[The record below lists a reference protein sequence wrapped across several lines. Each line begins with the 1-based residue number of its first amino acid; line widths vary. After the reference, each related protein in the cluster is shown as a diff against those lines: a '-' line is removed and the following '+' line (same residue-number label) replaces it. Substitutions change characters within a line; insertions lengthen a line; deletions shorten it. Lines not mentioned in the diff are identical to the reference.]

1 MARSENQR
9 PTLREVAEQAGV
21 SLMTVSYTFNNPAR
35 VSAETRARVA
45 DAAARVG
52 YQGKNPWA
60 TSLRSGRSGA
70 LGVVFSE
77 HLTYAFSDPQ
87 AAGFL
92 EGVASVCAEQ
102 GLGLT
107 FIPTLG
113 DERDAERISSA
124 AVDGYV
130 FWTTEEGDPALDAAA
145 ETHRPCSIQGGPS
158 HEGFTTVAPD
168 DRLAAAAISAAGM
181 DSTVRSPVIVS
192 FSLNGHRS
200 ARSGY
205 GLPIEEALLP
215 VTRDRLLGFRDTL
228 LGAGIPWEAVYTV
241 SLSRNVRSEAAA
253 AIAELFDVGRI
264 PIDAALCMSD
274 ELALG
279 VLNSARMV
287 GRRIPEDLVVTG
299 WDDGPSADSE
309 GLTSLRQSLY
319 DQGRSCG
326 LIAAG
331 LPHDLG
337 DVPWS
342 VVPRGS
348 TRARSTEKATRSRD
362 LLTDVRCSTAP
373 PST

>member
-1 MARSENQR
+1 MARPENQR
-9 PTLREVAEQAGV
+9 PTLREIAEKAGV
-21 SLMTVSYTFNNPAR
+21 SVMTVSYAFNNPSR
-35 VSAETRARVA
+35 VSEETRARVA
-45 DAAARVG
+45 DAAAEVG

-70 LGVVFSE
+70 LGVVLSE

-107 FIPTLG
+107 FIPTIG

-130 FWTTEEGDPALDAAA
+130 FWTTQEGDPALDAAA
-145 ETHRPCSIQGGPS
+145 GTHRPCSIQGGPT
-158 HEGFTTVAPD
+158 HEGFTTIAPN
-168 DRLAAAAISAAGM
+168 DRVAAAAISAAGL
-181 DSTVRSPVIVS
+181 DSKVRSPVIVS
-192 FSLNGHRS
+192 FSLS
-200 ARSGY
+200 AERIARAGY
-205 GLPIEEALLP
+205 GLPIDEALLP

-228 LGAGIPWEAVYTV
+228 EEAGIPWDEVYTV
-241 SLSRNVRSEAAA
+241 ALSRNLRSEAAT
-253 AIAELFDVGRI
+253 AIAELLQKGEI

-279 VLNSARMV
+279 VLHSARAA
-287 GRRIPEDLVVTG
+287 GQRIPEDLVVTG
-299 WDDGPSADSE
+299 WDDGPSAASE
-309 GLTSLRQSLY
+309 DLTSLRQSLY

-331 LPHDLG
+331 IPQEPE
-337 DVPWS
+337 DVRWN
-342 VVPRGS
+342 VVVRGS
-348 TRARSTEKATRSRD
+348 TRN
-362 LLTDVRCSTAP
+362 P
-373 PST
+373 PSL